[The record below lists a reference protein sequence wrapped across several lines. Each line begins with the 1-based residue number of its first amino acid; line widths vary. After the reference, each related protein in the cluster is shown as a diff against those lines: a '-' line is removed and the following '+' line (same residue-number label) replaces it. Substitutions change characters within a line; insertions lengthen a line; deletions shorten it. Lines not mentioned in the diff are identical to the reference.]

1 MEFIDIILQNSNLK
15 EAKLFNAA
23 KKAYINPEIGINIE
37 NKAAYHVIKDCANI
51 TVNYLPHFVFGSYQ
65 NPFASLKGKF
75 KKETIAEFVKQTE
88 TNLPLYQLLYTII
101 DRAEKLNISFLVAGN
116 ELKSNFTED
125 VASSVNPYGEYGTD
139 YSSTAQNPLSPYE
152 ILCKLFAA
160 E

>member
-23 KKAYINPEIGINIE
+23 KKAFINPEIGITIE

-51 TVNYLPHFVFGSYQ
+51 TINYLPHYVFGSYQ
-65 NPFASLKGKF
+65 NPFESLKGKF

-101 DRAEKLNISFLVAGN
+101 DRAEKLKINFLFSSNDSKASFN
-116 ELKSNFTED
+116 EEAPT
-125 VASSVNPYGEYGTD
+125 NPYGDYGTD
-139 YSSTAQNPLSPYE
+139 QPAPAQKNITPFE

-160 E
+160 S

>member
-23 KKAYINPEIGINIE
+23 KKAFVNPEIGITIE

-51 TVNYLPHFVFGSYQ
+51 TLNYLPHFVFGSYQ
-65 NPFASLKGKF
+65 NPFESLKGKF
-75 KKETIAEFVKQTE
+75 KKEVIAEFVKQTE

-101 DRAEKLNISFLVAGN
+101 DRAEKLKINFIAASNNSKQSFGEEVPA
-116 ELKSNFTED
+116 
-125 VASSVNPYGEYGTD
+125 NPYGDYGTEQVV
-139 YSSTAQNPLSPYE
+139 SAQKHITPHE
-152 ILCKLFAA
+152 MLCKLFAA